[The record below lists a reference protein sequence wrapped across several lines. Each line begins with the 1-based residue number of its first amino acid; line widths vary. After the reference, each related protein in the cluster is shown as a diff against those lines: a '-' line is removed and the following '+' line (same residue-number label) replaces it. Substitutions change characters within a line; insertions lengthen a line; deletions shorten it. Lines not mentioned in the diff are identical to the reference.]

1 MKRSLA
7 CVLAL
12 CVPVAVSLAEVP
24 VRSEQ
29 LIWSVLAFN
38 GRDYAATFAPQS
50 ADTIYIL
57 SGTDNFLSAR
67 KTLVYWWPI
76 TTEWQTDTD
85 SLNIVFPGTLELQD
99 RRGQV
104 RAFPLSQFTYFNVK
118 GEYELNWKVLTGE
131 PAKAELDR
139 YATLYESYY
148 TSVNEY
154 QLKSAAYDDEM
165 QSLTTRIT
173 KLREEGKDF
182 AALLE
187 RMKTLLKPDAPQP
200 PTYYVVPPSELQ
212 PAFILNGPPGLYSMR
227 LRNLDGT
234 VMEGS
239 EKNVVAHGRSR
250 TGGIG
255 YDVIPADKWT
265 RPVESTTPASVLYV
279 NGKADLF
286 IRPFFEEEFNDLAYE
301 KTVNNAARGNPTI
314 VKWVRVQQVPH
325 AKIAVEGPGAARGVR
340 GEEPF
345 TVQQTQGSS
354 LGYTIV
360 PYDPQGASKGKD
372 PDIIAFRLSVGKG
385 TRLIRI
391 RALDSGR

>member
-1 MKRSLA
+1 
-7 CVLAL
+7 
-12 CVPVAVSLAEVP
+12 
-24 VRSEQ
+24 
-29 LIWSVLAFN
+29 
-38 GRDYAATFAPQS
+38 
-50 ADTIYIL
+50 
-57 SGTDNFLSAR
+57 
-67 KTLVYWWPI
+67 
-76 TTEWQTDTD
+76 
-85 SLNIVFPGTLELQD
+85 
-99 RRGQV
+99 
-104 RAFPLSQFTYFNVK
+104 
-118 GEYELNWKVLTGE
+118 
-131 PAKAELDR
+131 
-139 YATLYESYY
+139 
-148 TSVNEY
+148 
-154 QLKSAAYDDEM
+154 
-165 QSLTTRIT
+165 
-173 KLREEGKDF
+173 
-182 AALLE
+182 
-187 RMKTLLKPDAPQP
+187 
-200 PTYYVVPPSELQ
+200 
-212 PAFILNGPPGLYSMR
+212 MR
-227 LRNLDGT
+227 LRNPDGT

-391 RALDSGR
+391 RALDSGGAALAGSERQIRIVGPSPYTPLLLALALCPLLAMVIALALRARSYTSGGTADP